1 MFESYQA
8 RQFDD
13 QGGPTM
19 CSSFVRKEA
28 NRLNWLIKGQLIDI
42 KASDSVVEKTY
53 DSYFKR
59 LWGNNERME
68 YGATGFE
75 AAYKAREAE
84 VLNAELE
91 YVANRGY
98 D

>member
-1 MFESYQA
+1 
-8 RQFDD
+8 
-13 QGGPTM
+13 M
-19 CSSFVRKEA
+19 CSPFVRKEA
-28 NRLNWLIKGQLIDI
+28 NRLNWLIKGKLIDRSW
-42 KASDSVVEKTY
+42 SDESVEKTY

-84 VLNAELE
+84 ILSEE
-91 YVANRGY
+91 MESVANLGY

>member
-1 MFESYQA
+1 
-8 RQFDD
+8 
-13 QGGPTM
+13 M
-19 CSSFVRKEA
+19 CSPEVRKEA
-28 NRLNWLIKGQLIDI
+28 NRLNWLIKGKLIDRTW
-42 KASDSVVEKTY
+42 SDESVEKTY

-84 VLNAELE
+84 ILSEE
-91 YVANRGY
+91 MEKVANLGY